1 MVLGVKTWH
10 EARGG
15 NYLMR
20 SDRIGIAY
28 IKDARTIAEEA
39 KESLNKK
46 HYHRTVRKCQ
56 ESVELALKG
65 LLRFVGIEYPKF
77 HRVGAILQESS
88 IRDEAPVDVLKKVA
102 EISDELAREREP
114 AFYGTEEG
122 TAEELFTESDAGD
135 ALGMMR
141 YVFDFVNELLKKT

>member
-1 MVLGVKTWH
+1 
-10 EARGG
+10 
-15 NYLMR
+15 MR
-20 SDRIGIAY
+20 SDRIGHAY

-65 LLRFVGIEYPKF
+65 LLRFVGIEYPKS
-77 HRVGAILQESS
+77 HRVGVILIESS
-88 IRDEAPVDVLKKVA
+88 LKDVVPTGVLKRVA
-102 EISDELAREREP
+102 EISDELAREREA

-122 TAEELFTESDAGD
+122 PAEELFTEADARE
-135 ALGMMR
+135 ALGMVE
-141 YVFDFVNELLKKT
+141 YVFDFINKLLKEHNVFS